1 MVCNRCPL
9 AIFNSFKTVKP
20 RGDITKKLFII
31 GEAPGYKE
39 QKVGYAFVGKAGEY
53 LQYFINSNGLKS
65 VVYLTN
71 AIKCRPPKNRKP
83 TLKELQTCRPK
94 LLNELA
100 AAKPSIVI
108 LLGNTAINSF
118 YNMELNSI
126 TKLKD
131 VVIKS
136 GNTIILF
143 NYHPAYI
150 LRNPELEVE
159 YDKFFAKVRVLYKYF
174 VNKYV

>member
-1 MVCNRCPL
+1 MVCNKCPL
-9 AIFNSFKTVKP
+9 AILNDFKTVKA

-39 QKVGYAFVGKAGEY
+39 QKLGYTFVGKAGEY
-53 LQYFINSNGLKS
+53 LQWFINNNGLKS
-65 VVYLTN
+65 VTYLTN

-83 TLKELQTCRPK
+83 TLQELTICKPK
-94 LLNELA
+94 LINELVKG
-100 AAKPSIVI
+100 KPKIIV

-118 YNMELNSI
+118 YNMELNSV

-131 VVIKS
+131 TTVLS
-136 GNTIILF
+136 GGTIILF
-143 NYHPAYI
+143 NYHPSYI